1 MFAVAVGNE
10 AAYVEKDAMPTLRM
24 AAVGSRLVCLIPIT
38 KASWYLQVDVSEPN
52 CFTRIS
58 QALLAA
64 TQSQVHLMGQD
75 LLYFA
80 LGPGDVLYTPTGYVV
95 AEAAGINNG
104 PSAGGKDVGG

>member
-24 AAVGSRLVCLIPIT
+24 AADGSRLVCLIPIT
-38 KASWYLQVDVSEPN
+38 KASWYLEVVVSEPDL
-52 CFTRIS
+52 FSRIS

-64 TQSQVHLMGQD
+64 TRFQVQFMGQD

-104 PSAGGKDVGG
+104 PCAGGKDVGG